1 MLIKFADELKSAR
14 LKKGISLEQMAA
26 KTRID
31 IKFLEAIDNGN
42 FGFLPE
48 LYVKAFIKQYAKVV
62 ELDEDEVVKRYDDAK
77 ASKLVEDDTP
87 TSKPDEEP
95 KVEEPKTEEKS
106 PEVKKEI
113 SVPQV
118 ESKEDHTKTTQTPNP
133 KKNFR
138 PLVYTSGIIIV
149 IAIVLF
155 SFLNKSSKIVV
166 EEKPYDKVLE
176 ETKDRYAIQ
185 EDKKESENQTSNL
198 DSLVL
203 QIANVDS
210 VDSAWVMIIYDDKT
224 KEDFLLYPKRS
235 KTVEALDNFK
245 FTLGNSGVISLILDN
260 HKLNFDGR
268 RGAVRHYMVSKD
280 TIERLTSPPILHTN

>member
-1 MLIKFADELKSAR
+1 MLIKFADELKTAR

-62 ELDEDEVVKRYDDAK
+62 ELDEDEVIKRYDDAK
-77 ASKLVEDDTP
+77 AGRLDAKDVSAP
-87 TSKPDEEP
+87 KPEEEP
-95 KVEEPKTEEKS
+95 KIEKPV
-106 PEVKKEI
+106 PEIKKEV
-113 SVPQV
+113 SVPSAENKQNQ
-118 ESKEDHTKTTQTPNP
+118 TKTTQAPVP
-133 KKNFR
+133 KKNLR
-138 PLVYTSGIIIV
+138 PLVYAFGIIV
-149 IAIVLF
+149 VAAIIF
-155 SFLNKSSKIVV
+155 FAFLNKSSKIVV

-176 ETKDRYAIQ
+176 ETKDRYAIH
-185 EDKKESENQTSNL
+185 EDKEEPDKQTSNL

-203 QIANVDS
+203 QFANVDS
-210 VDSAWVMIIYDDKT
+210 VDSAWVMIIYDDKI

-245 FTLGNSGVISLILDN
+245 FTLGNSGVISLILNN